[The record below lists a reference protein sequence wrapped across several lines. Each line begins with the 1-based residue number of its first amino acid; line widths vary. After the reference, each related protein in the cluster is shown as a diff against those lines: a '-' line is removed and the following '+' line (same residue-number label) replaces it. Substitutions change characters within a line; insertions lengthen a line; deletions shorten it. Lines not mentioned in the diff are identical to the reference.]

1 MIPALTIPTAH
12 HAACRA
18 LLAAWDDRNPFDAGE
33 QRTIAE
39 ELVRTI
45 RHFSAPREVHLTSG
59 ESAASL
65 LRKSLGNASDLGTQ
79 P

>member
-1 MIPALTIPTAH
+1 MPALTIPRAD

-33 QRTIAE
+33 ERTLVE

-45 RHFSAPREVHLTSG
+45 RHFSAPREIHITSG
-59 ESAASL
+59 EAAASL
-65 LRKSLGNASDLGTQ
+65 LRTALAGVNL
-79 P
+79 

>member
-1 MIPALTIPTAH
+1 MNPALTIPTAH

-33 QRTIAE
+33 QRTLAE

-45 RHFSAPREVHLTSG
+45 RHFSAPRELHLTSG
-59 ESAASL
+59 EVAATL
-65 LRKSLGNASDLGTQ
+65 LRAALE
-79 P
+79 